1 MLDYNDEYIQR
12 LEAAVD
18 EGNNDVVRKCS
29 EELYEHIRKLP
40 LNQKDSYLNLGLCIF
55 SKNLTLSSTI
65 RASEVFRCMAI
76 RIMPLM
82 QFFYAMYPE
91 GKKIK
96 EYNLKYN
103 QIAENID
110 SPDIGIT
117 INAFILEYGLASLP
131 DILLLAA
138 DNRNTAIYNLVQMN
152 LRHTWDCSFDAKFE
166 GVDNEHD
173 YMCLYKL
180 SMGYLKEAFEEY
192 GIRPK
197 FLADASSTNMN
208 EMVENDI
215 KMIVESSTED
225 NLEDRLSEYQE
236 AYLDTAGIYHIM
248 ANMMQEAAYS
258 IDSYLWFSDMFESEY
273 ERCEREDKYLQM
285 CEAQYRATGKRPRY
299 ISNTYDLDDEEP
311 KKKSN
316 DDWINPPQP
325 EDDKPDKKDDDLD
338 DIPKKKNK
346 PFDFDNDDKE
356 KKTDG
361 GAKNIYNITYQN
373 SFNRNKRMTVKD
385 SWNRTNSDD
394 IYSDHRHDSDDEED
408 YGSSTM
414 AKWRSRSKIQKK
426 IVDTFKSKESLPSP
440 PDDTKES
447 YLKDI
452 MWTRENIKNTA
463 PWVIMRDTQL
473 NRPHNDIGYRKYL
486 ATKIEKMAMDRDIEY
501 DGDIIVAGDPI
512 DGIYDIELNRYNEKH
527 VIESL
532 RKVANAVLAVE
543 IETHMKSSKP
553 KSENKTLAE
562 AIDILNQMHEFEEA
576 IKGGDPTKDRPLGQR
591 IYNRVE
597 DFNVKAQQKAADVDR
612 GMRTVGEIGSAVM
625 RTPATFI
632 RTVKNFISDMQ
643 NRGEQNLKED
653 ILKDKKLRMRI
664 FGFMRSLIKTGIP
677 WVVLGPIWGTLFN
690 IIALPIRAIKGTIT
704 AIQGGPHRDVMI
716 ELREEL
722 RIELDI
728 IQDMINKAEAAG
740 DQQKKYKLM
749 REKSRMEQE
758 YFKIASKVH
767 FDPIANKRAR
777 RGDISY

>member
-1 MLDYNDEYIQR
+1 MCNEYIQR
-12 LEAAVD
+12 LKAAVD
-18 EGNNDVVRKCS
+18 EGNDDAIRKCS
-29 EELYEHIRKLP
+29 EECYEYARKCCLPIRDKLI
-40 LNQKDSYLNLGLCIF
+40 NDVLCILNENIT
-55 SKNLTLSSTI
+55 SRSSNC
-65 RASEVFRCMAI
+65 AAENFRMMLN
-76 RIMPLM
+76 RIMTLLR
-82 QFFYAMYPE
+82 FFYAMYPE
-91 GKKIK
+91 
-96 EYNLKYN
+96 ERPMEKYCFKYQ
-103 QIAENID
+103 QIVDNMD
-110 SPDIGIT
+110 SPDIDVSV
-117 INAFILEYGLASLP
+117 NAFLAEYGLAALP

-138 DNRNTAIYNLVQMN
+138 DNRNSKLYNLIQQN
-152 LRHTWDCSFDAKFE
+152 IRFAWDCTMDAKFE
-166 GVDNEHD
+166 GIENEIDN
-173 YMCLYKL
+173 MRLYNL
-180 SMGYLKEAFEEY
+180 TMGYLKESFEAY

-197 FLADASSTNMN
+197 FLAEAPSTNIGM
-208 EMVENDI
+208 MVENDI
-215 KMIVESSTED
+215 KMIVENASED
-225 NLEDRLSEYQE
+225 ELEDKLSKYQE

-248 ANMMQEAAYS
+248 ADMMQEAAYS
-258 IDSYLWFSDMFESEY
+258 IESYIWISDMFESEY

-325 EDDKPDKKDDDLD
+325 EDDKPEKKEEELEEP
-338 DIPKKKNK
+338 PKKKIK
-346 PFDFDNDDKE
+346 PFDFDDDVKE
-356 KKTDG
+356 KKSDDV
-361 GAKNIYNITYQN
+361 AKNIYNITYQN
-373 SFNRNKRMTVKD
+373 SFNKNRKNTIRD
-385 SWNRTNSDD
+385 SYNRTNSDD
-394 IYSDHRHDSDDEED
+394 IHNGRYDDD
-408 YGSSTM
+408 DGDDNYGSNIM
-414 AKWRSRSKIQKK
+414 VKWRNRSKVQKK
-426 IVDTFKSKESLPSP
+426 IADTFDTKKALSEL
-440 PDDTKES
+440 PDDLKEA

-452 MWTRENIKNTA
+452 MWTKENLKNVA
-463 PWVIMRDTQL
+463 PWVIMRDTYR
-473 NRPHNDIGYRKYL
+473 NRPRADIEFRKYL
-486 ATKIEKMAMDRDIEY
+486 AKKLEKLAMDRDIDY
-501 DGDIIVAGDPI
+501 DGEIIVAGDTV
-512 DGIYDIELNRYNEKH
+512 DGIYDIELTRYNEKH
-527 VIESL
+527 IVESL
-532 RKVANAVLAVE
+532 RKAANAVLRTEEEALAKAKTPTTKNE
-543 IETHMKSSKP
+543 
-553 KSENKTLAE
+553 TLAE

-597 DFNVKAQQKAADVDR
+597 DFNAKAQQKAASVDR
-612 GMRTVGEIGSAVM
+612 GLRTAGEIGSAVM

-664 FGFMRSLIKTGIP
+664 FGFMRSLIKTAIP
-677 WVVLGPIWGTLFN
+677 WAVLGPVWGTLFN
-690 IIALPIRAIKGTIT
+690 MVSLPIRAIKGTIT

-777 RGDISY
+777 RGDIAY